1 MQKKIFT
8 AYTPKFDA
16 KAEEFPILTNEYEEK
31 DLVITHEG
39 RPYVLA
45 TYESGYTSKRSQT
58 LFARLSVT
66 PPNAAPSCV
75 CSKTFRGDDAGAAIG
90 LARMVFESA
99 EKAHPSRNFTLYQ
112 IAAFF
117 GYEDARIL

>member
-66 PPNAAPSCV
+66 PPNAAPSYV
-75 CSKTFRGDDAGAAIG
+75 CSKTFRGG
-90 LARMVFESA
+90 
-99 EKAHPSRNFTLYQ
+99 
-112 IAAFF
+112 
-117 GYEDARIL
+117 